1 MCVCG
6 SMRCGVVCC
15 VEGTREKVARLLKM
29 YEKSHN
35 FHNFT
40 SGKYV
45 IIAIIYHLS
54 VAMIC
59 IRIYC
64 MWYFCFVGSL
74 KRIVQ

>member
-15 VEGTREKVARLLKM
+15 IEGTREKVARLLKM
-29 YEKSHN
+29 YEKTHN

-45 IIAIIYHLS
+45 IYTPSINSHDMYIS
-54 VAMIC
+54 
-59 IRIYC
+59 IYC
-64 MWYFCFVGSL
+64 MWYVCFVGSL

>member
-1 MCVCG
+1 M
-6 SMRCGVVCC
+6 CC

-45 IIAIIYHLS
+45 IYTPSINSHDIY
-54 VAMIC
+54 VYIVCGM
-59 IRIYC
+59 
-64 MWYFCFVGSL
+64 FVL
-74 KRIVQ
+74 